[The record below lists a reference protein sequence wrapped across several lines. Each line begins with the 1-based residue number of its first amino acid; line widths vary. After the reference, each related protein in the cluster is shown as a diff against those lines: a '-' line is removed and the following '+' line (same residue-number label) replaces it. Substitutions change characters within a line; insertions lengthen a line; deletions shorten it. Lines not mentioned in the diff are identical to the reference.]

1 MAVILLVIG
10 DNLLREPCVRYL
22 AHLGYGVIPIERPLA
37 VLGLG
42 AKVRWDIA
50 LLDDSPLG
58 REALAALS
66 LERGDAKFI
75 GVGFSDER
83 LQATLPR
90 PVDGQ
95 AVADAIEA
103 LLGARAP
110 GPLSLSLDAVRRT
123 AAANGREVALTRTEF
138 RLLEVLLEFQPREVP
153 LLELLQ
159 SVWGFTEGRGTSEL
173 VRAHVRNLRLKL
185 DHIGLADAIRSR
197 RGRGYALVL

>member
-37 VLGLG
+37 VLGLF

-90 PVDGQ
+90 AGDGHAGAPPLAALPPVAG
-95 AVADAIEA
+95 
-103 LLGARAP
+103 R
-110 GPLSLSLDAVRRT
+110 
-123 AAANGREVALTRTEF
+123 AAAPPNGREVARRGPGFALRGGC
-138 RLLEVLLEFQPREVP
+138 LEGHRGEVR
-153 LLELLQ
+153 LLELLK
-159 SVWGFTEGRGTSEL
+159 SFGAFPE
-173 VRAHVRNLRLKL
+173 
-185 DHIGLADAIRSR
+185 
-197 RGRGYALVL
+197 